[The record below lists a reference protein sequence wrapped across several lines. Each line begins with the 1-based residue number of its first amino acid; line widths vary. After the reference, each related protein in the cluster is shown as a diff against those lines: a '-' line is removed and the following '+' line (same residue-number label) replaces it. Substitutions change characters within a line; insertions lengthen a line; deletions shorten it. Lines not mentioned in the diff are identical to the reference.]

1 MNQAAKPDLATIQRL
16 SSNPPPEIV
25 SLAESLLVTMA
36 MHQLKAE
43 AVDAYATEVLAS
55 MQAKI
60 ATKWVELGVPDQLIL
75 KPKDAF
81 LLDDEQAARYYALC
95 EEKRAASG
103 MTVDKEGN
111 CPALEAE
118 SLFRAARDAFID
130 ALTPFTGIT
139 LDQTRLGAMHDK
151 LMEWGLRILS
161 KHVAPHARFGIPKAA

>member
-118 SLFRAARDAFID
+118 KPLRQ
-130 ALTPFTGIT
+130 G
-139 LDQTRLGAMHDK
+139 GH
-151 LMEWGLRILS
+151 GLR
-161 KHVAPHARFGIPKAA
+161 